1 MGAIDGDTLGP
12 DDDDGGDDDD
22 RLCRS
27 EIHIFDSCRSEI
39 HIYIN
44 DICIRFPS
52 RVIGMLIIIRHV
64 EKHNKGREAC

>member
-39 HIYIN
+39 HIYI
-44 DICIRFPS
+44 
-52 RVIGMLIIIRHV
+52 
-64 EKHNKGREAC
+64 